1 MAAGFGVKLARPDV
15 PVVSVVGDGSFLF
28 SGPQPLWSMARYKA
42 PVTVIVLNNHSY
54 NNERNRI
61 WNSAGRQFEAARDM
75 TCYNGDPDVDF
86 AKAASAFG
94 VEGETVKEPAAI
106 KDALGRAKMATI
118 EGRPYLLDIHVKR
131 EGIGAVSEWHPS
143 YSIAD
148 QRTRKV

>member
-1 MAAGFGVKLARPDV
+1 
-15 PVVSVVGDGSFLF
+15 
-28 SGPQPLWSMARYKA
+28 MARYKA

-86 AKAASAFG
+86 AKAAGAFG
-94 VEGETVKEPAAI
+94 VEGETVKESGDLKGAFA
-106 KDALGRAKMATI
+106 RAKTATI
-118 EGRPYLLDIHVKR
+118 EGRPYLLDIHIKR
-131 EGIGAVSEWHPS
+131 EGLGAVSEWHPP
-143 YSIAD
+143 YSLAD